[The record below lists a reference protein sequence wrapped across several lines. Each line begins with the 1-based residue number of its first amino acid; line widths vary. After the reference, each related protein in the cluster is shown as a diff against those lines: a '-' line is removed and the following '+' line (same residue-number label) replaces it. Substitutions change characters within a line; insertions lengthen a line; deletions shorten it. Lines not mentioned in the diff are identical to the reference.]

1 MIIRRIWPLANDHP
15 EDPATCKWSSGG
27 SDNLQMIIW
36 RIRPLANDH
45 PEDQASCKWSSGGT
59 GLLQMIICHPRHP
72 NHLSQDL
79 NSILWTF
86 LEQFAVVFLFLLC
99 SFSPL
104 RIEYSSFLLFL
115 LLCCQQ
121 QKSEHHLEICIAYLV
136 YSFPVSSFV
145 QRVPHIFIHIKSN
158 DPFYL

>member
-1 MIIRRIWPLANDHP
+1 
-15 EDPATCKWSSGG
+15 
-27 SDNLQMIIW
+27 
-36 RIRPLANDH
+36 
-45 PEDQASCKWSSGGT
+45 
-59 GLLQMIICHPRHP
+59 MIICHPRHP

-136 YSFPVSSFV
+136 YYFPVSFFI
-145 QRVPHIFIHIKSN
+145 QRVPHIFTQIKPN
-158 DPFYL
+158 DPFYLQCRIVLKIENILCQMDDFRLSIWVCLLFYLRLEPGRGQGGQG